1 MILLSFTESCKWGL
15 VEIESL
21 LMGVMNS
28 LLDFES
34 DRNSFAVIGSFEFSV
49 PSAGLKKQWLG
60 FYVDDESIFIKNKL
74 TNYNII
80 LNYTSVTV

>member
-1 MILLSFTESCKWGL
+1 MI
-15 VEIESL
+15 
-21 LMGVMNS
+21 
-28 LLDFES
+28 
-34 DRNSFAVIGSFEFSV
+34 
-49 PSAGLKKQWLG
+49 